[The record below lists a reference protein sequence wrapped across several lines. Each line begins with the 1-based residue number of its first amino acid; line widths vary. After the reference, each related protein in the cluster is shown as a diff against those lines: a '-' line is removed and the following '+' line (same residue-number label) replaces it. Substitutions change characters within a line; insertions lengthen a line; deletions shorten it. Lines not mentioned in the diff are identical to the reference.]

1 MAASSLSLPSTPVRR
16 LEDRL
21 AAQRFILEH
30 LCASGA
36 TPSLP
41 APTPQQWSCVFEEA
55 ARYRLGPVT
64 YRRLVDGP
72 WAEAAPADVRE
83 RLRALY
89 VRNAFRNAIL
99 LREAA
104 QAVES
109 LAQAGIPTM
118 LLKGVYLAGFLYEE
132 PALRSMAD
140 IDIMVPRAR
149 LAEAERIF
157 LARGYGPVPR
167 PDLEAFCTWSN
178 HLAALEKPDAEAI
191 EVHYDIERPTSPFR
205 IDTEALW
212 ARARTVRVNGVQA
225 WALSDEDLLLH
236 LCMHASYHHRFDRA
250 ALKGLLDVATLLS
263 RRGQSLDWNRVVTT
277 ANEWGA
283 GSFVYCTLML
293 AGSILRA
300 EVPPRAMTELVHE
313 PLDDQMTVVAARYI
327 LTPQVEL
334 PAGVLE
340 ITRQKSMLERL
351 SMLLKNVFLPR
362 EQLRQM
368 YRLTPG
374 SWLVYP
380 FYIVRLIDLIARRG
394 GIMLRIALHNRRVQP
409 TLDREEDRREIERWV
424 NRMSAGTA
432 AS

>member
-1 MAASSLSLPSTPVRR
+1 
-16 LEDRL
+16 
-21 AAQRFILEH
+21 
-30 LCASGA
+30 
-36 TPSLP
+36 
-41 APTPQQWSCVFEEA
+41 
-55 ARYRLGPVT
+55 
-64 YRRLVDGP
+64 
-72 WAEAAPADVRE
+72 
-83 RLRALY
+83 
-89 VRNAFRNAIL
+89 
-99 LREAA
+99 
-104 QAVES
+104 
-109 LAQAGIPTM
+109 
-118 LLKGVYLAGFLYEE
+118 
-132 PALRSMAD
+132 
-140 IDIMVPRAR
+140 
-149 LAEAERIF
+149 
-157 LARGYGPVPR
+157 
-167 PDLEAFCTWSN
+167 
-178 HLAALEKPDAEAI
+178 
-191 EVHYDIERPTSPFR
+191 
-205 IDTEALW
+205 
-212 ARARTVRVNGVQA
+212 VQA

-236 LCMHASYHHRFDRA
+236 LCLHASYHHRFDRA

-277 ANEWGA
+277 ANAWGA
-283 GSFVYCTLML
+283 SGFVYCTLKL
-293 AGSILRA
+293 AGDILRA
-300 EVPPRAMTELVHE
+300 DIPQAMTELAHE
-313 PLDDQMTVVAARYI
+313 PLDEQMTAVAARYI

-340 ITRQKSMLERL
+340 ITRQKSVLERL